1 MFGTKKKDAP
11 RPLNDSGRSQVS
23 ETFSLEG
30 TLRSSGAIDIA
41 GLIKG
46 PVYASDLL
54 IKDTGSVIGPVEA
67 DKVEV
72 QGHLE
77 GKILAKTII
86 IGANGVVKGDILFS
100 ETLRTEEGA
109 DINGYIKK
117 TESSSLEAA
126 QNEFKL
132 DAIEVKDSKDKDK
145 ERSKK
150 SRPKIVASN

>member
-46 PVYASDLL
+46 PVYANDLL

-77 GKILAKTII
+77 GKILAKTIV

>member
-1 MFGTKKKDAP
+1 MFGQKIQNTA

-46 PVYASDLL
+46 PVYANDLL

>member
-1 MFGTKKKDAP
+1 MFGSKKKDAP

-46 PVYASDLL
+46 PVYANDLL